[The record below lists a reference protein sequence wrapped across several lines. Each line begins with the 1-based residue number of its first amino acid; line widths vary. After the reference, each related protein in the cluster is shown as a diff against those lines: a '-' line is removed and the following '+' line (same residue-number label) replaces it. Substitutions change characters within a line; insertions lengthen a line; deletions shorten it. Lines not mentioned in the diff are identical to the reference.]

1 MSIPRYDE
9 IQLPALKL
17 LSNGV
22 QMKSKEME
30 EPLAK
35 HFNLTEQEINQ
46 MYGSGNGPVFIDRIN
61 WALSYLNM
69 AGLVYKPKR
78 GVYQIN
84 EEGKKVLQN
93 PEKFREYID
102 KKIQNREPVKI
113 KKNAENAS
121 LEIGENSNSELTP
134 EESLYLS
141 YQGIKKN
148 ICREILD
155 TILSKTPREFEKLV
169 VQLLQK
175 MGYGG
180 ELKDSGM
187 VTQYSNDKGIDGII
201 KEDVLGFGKIYI
213 QAKRYGYETIVPR
226 DDIQKFVGALAVA
239 QSEKG
244 VFITTSDFS
253 KGAYEYV
260 VSLNSSTKIVLING
274 VKLAEYIYDYNLG
287 LQNERTVEI
296 KKLDSDFWDMMQD
309 DNSK

>member
-17 LSNGV
+17 LSDGV

-35 HFNLTEQEINQ
+35 HFNLNEQEINQ

-102 KKIQNREPVKI
+102 KKIQSREPVKS
-113 KKNAENAS
+113 KKNALNTS
-121 LEIGENSNSELTP
+121 LEIGETSNSELTP

-213 QAKRYGYETIVPR
+213 QAKRYGYETTVPR

-260 VSLNSSTKIVLING
+260 ASLNSSTKIVLING
-274 VKLAEYIYDYNLG
+274 IKLSEYIYDYNLG

-296 KKLDSDFWDMMQD
+296 KKLDSDFWDIMQD